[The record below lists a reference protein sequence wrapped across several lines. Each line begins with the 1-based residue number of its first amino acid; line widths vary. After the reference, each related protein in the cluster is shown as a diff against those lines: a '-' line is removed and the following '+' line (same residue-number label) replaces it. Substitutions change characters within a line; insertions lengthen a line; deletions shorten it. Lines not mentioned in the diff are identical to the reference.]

1 MTLKVLI
8 VDKNPADRQRLSEVV
23 RHSFDGIPAI
33 HEVGDLQSARHRLG
47 MENPPSTIDGHVP
60 YDLILVDQTLPDGN
74 ATDLVSELAAYPA
87 TKVVAGSHADDA
99 VIFPALKQ
107 GADGYLLNDDQ
118 FDVLVHEMRNISTGQ
133 PALSPAISKRLLTFL
148 RTHMGLA
155 DAFSDLP
162 GTSTP
167 VRSTSNGSLPVTH
180 PIEEMLDCERLTP
193 RETEVLTYMSKGFT
207 IKEIAHLMCIRWFT
221 VNDHIKS
228 IYKKLNVSSRAEA
241 AVLATK
247 YGLV

>member
-8 VDKNPADRQRLSEVV
+8 VDDNPADRQRWGKVV
-23 RHSFDGIPAI
+23 RESFDGVQAI
-33 HEVGDLQSARHRLG
+33 HEVSDMQSARRQLG
-47 MENPPSTIDGHVP
+47 TADGQFARAGHTP
-60 YDLILVDQTLPDGN
+60 FDLILVDQNLPDGN
-74 ATDLVSELAAYPA
+74 GTDLVSELAAYPA
-87 TKVVAGSHADDA
+87 TKVIAGSHADDA
-99 VIFPALKQ
+99 VIFPALQQ
-107 GADGYLLNDDQ
+107 GADGYLLKDDH
-118 FDVLVHEMRNISTGQ
+118 FEVLVHEMRNISAGQ
-133 PALSPAISKRLLTFL
+133 PALSPAISKRLVSFL
-148 RTHMGLA
+148 RTHLGISPPFVEA
-155 DAFSDLP
+155 IEASA
-162 GTSTP
+162 SI
-167 VRSTSNGSLPVTH
+167 RKATH
-180 PIEEMLDCERLTP
+180 ASSGASATIEDTLDCERLTP